1 MIENDITNCLC
12 INQPSA
18 GKGQN
23 VCTDM
28 EQADFKKKESCSQ
41 GKAQSPFLPPGCM
54 AVRKSNAIKFV

>member
-28 EQADFKKKESCSQ
+28 EQADFKKR
-41 GKAQSPFLPPGCM
+41 KAVHKARPRALFSHQVAWLSERAM
-54 AVRKSNAIKFV
+54 R